1 MALCSTNNR
10 ITEWVRLETNLKS
23 IQFQPQ
29 AMGRVAIHQIRLPM
43 APSNLALSTSRLGAS
58 VSRKNYVRH
67 QCVGELAQVAVG
79 NVLGLSASI
88 HALLVPGWC
97 LHDEECEL
105 WDMCSRWQGH
115 KQMEL
120 KKRSDL

>member
-23 IQFQPQ
+23 IQFQPH

-43 APSNLALSTSRLGAS
+43 APSNLAL
-58 VSRKNYVRH
+58 RKNYVRH